1 LELINLLPDYYDQN
15 ETMQEL
21 QKTVSYETDQL
32 QDDMETAVD
41 QCYAKTADVG
51 LARYEKI
58 YGITT
63 DIKKSYRYRQERLA
77 AKMSGLSATKK
88 QLVEDIATSYTN
100 AAVEVTEKFSEYTV
114 VITFA
119 GTIGIPGNIADIK
132 ESVEEVMPAHLAVE
146 YEYLYNTHG
155 SVAAFTH
162 EQLRAYTH
170 YEIRNGHVFG
180 RIQDLQKY
188 QHIELGQLTHIQLTK
203 GELPNGD

>member
-1 LELINLLPDYYDQN
+1 LELIKLLPDYYDQN

-32 QDDMETAVD
+32 QENMETTID
-41 QCYAKTADVG
+41 QCYAKTADTG

-77 AKMSGLSATKK
+77 AKMYGLSATKK

-132 ESVEEVMPAHLAVE
+132 ESIEEVMPAHLAVE

-162 EQLRAYTH
+162 EQLSSYTH
-170 YEIRNGHVFG
+170 YEIRNGRVFG
-180 RIQDLQKY
+180 RIQRLQDY

-203 GELPNGD
+203 GDLPNGD